1 MSHHILIVDDE
12 APIREMLKL
21 ALTKHGYRVTDVA
34 SAAEAM
40 RLVRTDPPQLVI
52 SDLQLEDTDGM
63 EMIAQLKT
71 ALPSTPVILL
81 TGVFFDQ
88 QVVEEALTD
97 KISAYLHKTAPLSV
111 IVDKVRQFVEK

>member
-21 ALTKHGYRVTDVA
+21 ALAKHGFRVTDA
-34 SAAEAM
+34 GSATEAL
-40 RLVRTDPPQLVI
+40 RIVRDDPPQLVI

-63 EMIAQLKT
+63 EMIEQLKT

-88 QVVEEALTD
+88 QVVEGALAG
-97 KISAYLHKTAPLSV
+97 KVSAYLHKTAPLSL
-111 IVDKVRQFVEK
+111 IVEKVRQLVGK